1 MAPKDDTFNHSG
13 WWMACTE
20 RSRSVGGGWWMA
32 CTERSRWRWRSLPEA
47 QPAVGIVWVACDLR
61 EVVGVLSPLAIVR
74 RSVDSL
80 QPLSS

>member
-1 MAPKDDTFNHSG
+1 
-13 WWMACTE
+13 MACTE

-61 EVVGVLSPLAIVR
+61 EVVGVLSPEAIVR